1 MTITVS
7 LATITESISNLDIQ
21 GVTVKDIDSI
31 PDSAKLLCP
40 LLIPNP
46 TRFITN
52 ISTSRESTGGGG
64 SALMN
69 MDYTLNYIYL
79 HCQAPG
85 GISNFSN
92 YAGLVDN
99 LVHIIEAIL
108 ENDDI
113 AGAVDMT
120 FGDIDRIDTIQDP
133 AGNEFLGVM
142 FSVRIKEFTQ

>member
-1 MTITVS
+1 MTINVS
-7 LATITESISNLDIQ
+7 LATVTASIADLSIQ
-21 GVTVKDIDSI
+21 GVTIKDIDAI

-46 TRFITN
+46 TRFITD
-52 ISTSRESTGGGG
+52 ISTTRESTGGGG

-69 MDYTLNYIYL
+69 MEYTLNYIYL

-85 GISNFSN
+85 GVSNFSN
-92 YAGLVDN
+92 YAGLVEN
-99 LVHIIEAIL
+99 LVRIIEAIL

-120 FGDIDRIDTIQDP
+120 FGNIDRIDTIQDP